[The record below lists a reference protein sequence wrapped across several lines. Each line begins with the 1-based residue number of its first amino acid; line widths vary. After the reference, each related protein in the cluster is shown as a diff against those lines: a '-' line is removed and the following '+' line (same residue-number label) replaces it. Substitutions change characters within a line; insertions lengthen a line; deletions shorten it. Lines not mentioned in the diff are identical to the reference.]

1 MGHIKFLTFFF
12 FFFFFLTVSC
22 DDFEIVPVHLDTYL
36 KLYTQDKGQVMNAV
50 QNSLFDDITKYINYG
65 VSLYIITYNTTY
77 KGENI
82 KASGLVAFPE
92 TTNNV
97 PILNFNH
104 GTTSLHRDAPTEDL
118 FQYIF
123 FSNAASAGYIFVIPD
138 YLGFG
143 VSDDILHPYYRSDIT
158 GLTIVDM
165 LRATKELAEIE
176 GYNFNGDV
184 FLSGYSEGGFAT
196 MSAHKTLEENN
207 FQGLNL
213 VASAPA
219 AGGYDMTGMLNYFLS
234 LETYHQP
241 YYLAYVAFSYKT
253 SYDWGLQLSDIFNEP
268 YASLIPQYF
277 NGQHSGGE
285 INSVLSYS
293 VNLLLNE
300 NFRNNFYTDPSL
312 NVVVEAFEENSFNQW
327 VPKTKMF
334 MYHGTAD
341 ITVPYQNSV
350 DTYNNFITNG
360 VNSSL
365 VEFIP
370 LESQTHSTG
379 AIPYILDIFDKFENL
394 K

>member
-1 MGHIKFLTFFF
+1 MSHIKFLTF

-22 DDFEIVPVHLDTYL
+22 DDFEIVPAHLDTYL

-65 VSLYIITYNTTY
+65 VSLYTITYNTTY

-158 GLTIVDM
+158 GSTIVDM

-207 FQGLNL
+207 FQGLHL

-234 LETYHQP
+234 LDTYHQP

-253 SYDWGLQLSDIFNEP
+253 SYDWELPLTDIFNEP

-277 NGQHSGGE
+277 NGQYSGGE

-293 VNLLLNE
+293 VDLLLNE

-312 NVVVEAFEENSFNQW
+312 NVVVDAFEENSFNQW

-350 DTYNNFITNG
+350 DTYNNFIANG

-370 LESQTHSTG
+370 LESQTHSSG

>member
-1 MGHIKFLTFFF
+1 MSHIKFLTF

-22 DDFEIVPVHLDTYL
+22 DDFEIVPAHLDTYL

-65 VSLYIITYNTTY
+65 VSLYTITYNTTY

-92 TTNNV
+92 TTHNV

-104 GTTSLHRDAPTEDL
+104 GTTSLHKDAPTEDL

-158 GLTIVDM
+158 GSTIVDM

-234 LETYHQP
+234 LDTYHQP

-253 SYDWGLQLSDIFNEP
+253 SYDWELPLTDIFNEP

-277 NGQHSGGE
+277 NGQYSGGE

-293 VNLLLNE
+293 VDLLLNE

-312 NVVVEAFEENSFNQW
+312 NVVVDAFEENSFNQW

-350 DTYNNFITNG
+350 DTYNNFIANG

-370 LESQTHSTG
+370 LESQTHSSG

>member
-1 MGHIKFLTFFF
+1 MSHIKFLTF

-22 DDFEIVPVHLDTYL
+22 DDFEIVPAHLDTYL
-36 KLYTQDKGQVMNAV
+36 KLYTQDKGQVMNAI
-50 QNSLFDDITKYINYG
+50 QISQFSDIAKYINYG
-65 VSLYIITYNTTY
+65 VSLYTITYNTTY

-104 GTTSLHRDAPTEDL
+104 GTTSLHRDAPSEDL
-118 FQYIF
+118 FQYGF
-123 FSNAASAGYIFVIPD
+123 LSNAASAGYIFVIPD

-158 GLTIVDM
+158 GSTIVDM

-234 LETYHQP
+234 LDTYHQP

-253 SYDWGLQLSDIFNEP
+253 SYDWELPLTDIFNEP

-277 NGQHSGGE
+277 NGQYSGGE

-293 VNLLLNE
+293 VDLLLNE

-312 NVVVEAFEENSFNQW
+312 NVVVDAFEENSFNQW

-350 DTYNNFITNG
+350 DTYNNFIANG

-370 LESQTHSTG
+370 LESQTHSSG

>member
-1 MGHIKFLTFFF
+1 MGHIKFLTF

-65 VSLYIITYNTTY
+65 VSLYTITYNTTY

-234 LETYHQP
+234 LEIYHQP

-350 DTYNNFITNG
+350 DTYNNFIANG

>member
-1 MGHIKFLTFFF
+1 MSHIKFLTF

-22 DDFEIVPVHLDTYL
+22 DDFEIVPAHLDTYL

-65 VSLYIITYNTTY
+65 VSLYTITYNTTY

-104 GTTSLHRDAPTEDL
+104 GTTSLHRDAPSEDL
-118 FQYIF
+118 FQYGF
-123 FSNAASAGYIFVIPD
+123 LSNAASAGYIFVIPD

-143 VSDDILHPYYRSDIT
+143 VSDNIVHPYYRSDIT
-158 GLTIVDM
+158 GSTIVDM

-196 MSAHKTLEENN
+196 MSAHKILEENN

-234 LETYHQP
+234 LDTYHQP
-241 YYLAYVAFSYKT
+241 YYLAYVAISYKT
-253 SYDWGLQLSDIFNEP
+253 SYDWELPLTDIFNEP

-277 NGQHSGGE
+277 NGQYSGGE

-350 DTYNNFITNG
+350 DTYNNFIANG

-370 LESQTHSTG
+370 LESQTHSSG

>member
-1 MGHIKFLTFFF
+1 MGHIIFLTF

-65 VSLYIITYNTTY
+65 VSLYTITYNTTY

>member
-1 MGHIKFLTFFF
+1 MSHIKFLIF

-22 DDFEIVPVHLDTYL
+22 DDFEIVPAHLDTYL

-65 VSLYIITYNTTY
+65 VSLYTITYNTTY

-234 LETYHQP
+234 LDTYHQP

-253 SYDWGLQLSDIFNEP
+253 SYDWELPLTDIFNEP

-277 NGQHSGGE
+277 NGQYSGGE

-350 DTYNNFITNG
+350 DTYNNFIANG

-370 LESQTHSTG
+370 LESQTHSSG

>member
-1 MGHIKFLTFFF
+1 MSHIKFLTFFF
-12 FFFFFLTVSC
+12 FFFLIVSC
-22 DDFEIVPVHLDTYL
+22 DDYEIVPVHLDTYL
-36 KLYTQDKGQVMNAV
+36 KLYTQDVDIVMNAV
-50 QNSLFDDITKYINYG
+50 QNSAFGDIAKYIDYG
-65 VSLYIITYNTTY
+65 VSLYSITYNTTY

-92 TTNNV
+92 TNNAV

-118 FQYIF
+118 FQYSF

-158 GLTIVDM
+158 GSTIVDM
-165 LRATKELAEIE
+165 LKATKELAKIE

-207 FQGLNL
+207 SYGLNL

-234 LETYHQP
+234 LATYHQP
-241 YYLAYVAFSYKT
+241 YYLAYVSISYQI

-277 NGQHSGGE
+277 NGQYSGGE

-293 VNLLLNE
+293 VNQLLNE

-350 DTYNNFITNG
+350 DTYNNFIANG
-360 VNSSL
+360 VNPSL

-379 AIPYILDIFDKFENL
+379 AIPYMLDIFDKFENL

>member
-1 MGHIKFLTFFF
+1 
-12 FFFFFLTVSC
+12 
-22 DDFEIVPVHLDTYL
+22 
-36 KLYTQDKGQVMNAV
+36 
-50 QNSLFDDITKYINYG
+50 
-65 VSLYIITYNTTY
+65 
-77 KGENI
+77 
-82 KASGLVAFPE
+82 
-92 TTNNV
+92 
-97 PILNFNH
+97 
-104 GTTSLHRDAPTEDL
+104 
-118 FQYIF
+118 
-123 FSNAASAGYIFVIPD
+123 
-138 YLGFG
+138 
-143 VSDDILHPYYRSDIT
+143 
-158 GLTIVDM
+158 
-165 LRATKELAEIE
+165 
-176 GYNFNGDV
+176 
-184 FLSGYSEGGFAT
+184 
-196 MSAHKTLEENN
+196 
-207 FQGLNL
+207 L

-234 LETYHQP
+234 LGTYHQP
-241 YYLAYVAFSYKT
+241 YYLAYVAISYKT

-277 NGQHSGGE
+277 NGQYSGGE

-350 DTYNNFITNG
+350 DTYNNFIANG

-370 LESQTHSTG
+370 LESRTHSTG